1 MIEGFERV
9 RNFNLRDV
17 TFLEN
22 IKESLGKCVIE
33 IFGVCSAVFDGRIK
47 SNLNLGDRLLL
58 IKKDQTILLH
68 GLTGLKPLNWQLPGA
83 GNIEFRLI
91 SNSDGKNDE
100 ENDSP
105 YLELYTFRPKTN
117 ESFTI
122 VFEIIYSVWAMYGD
136 EDSNII
142 IEGNEADM
150 QTYLVKNPDLI
161 DESLLITERE
171 YNTPIGKID
180 LIGKDKNGNS
190 VLIELKKGNVTPADA
205 FQIVRYRKI
214 IEKIWN
220 NPNNVRALI
229 IGSNISEKV
238 FFYLKENKIEYKEI
252 KWNEIFPSIPR
263 IRKKMLQD
271 FI

>member
-1 MIEGFERV
+1 MIESFERV
-9 RNFNLRDV
+9 KNFKLNNI
-17 TFLEN
+17 TFLDD
-22 IKESLGKCVIE
+22 IQESLGKCVIE

-91 SNSDGKNDE
+91 SNSGGKNGE
-100 ENDSP
+100 GSDSS
-105 YLELYTFRPKTN
+105 YLELYTYRPKTN

-122 VFEIIYSVWAMYGD
+122 VFEKIYSVRAMYGN

-180 LIGKDKNGNS
+180 LVGKDNNGNS
-190 VLIELKKGNVTPADA
+190 VLIERYGII
-205 FQIVRYRKI
+205 QI
-214 IEKIWN
+214 
-220 NPNNVRALI
+220 
-229 IGSNISEKV
+229 
-238 FFYLKENKIEYKEI
+238 
-252 KWNEIFPSIPR
+252 
-263 IRKKMLQD
+263 MLEH
-271 FI
+271 